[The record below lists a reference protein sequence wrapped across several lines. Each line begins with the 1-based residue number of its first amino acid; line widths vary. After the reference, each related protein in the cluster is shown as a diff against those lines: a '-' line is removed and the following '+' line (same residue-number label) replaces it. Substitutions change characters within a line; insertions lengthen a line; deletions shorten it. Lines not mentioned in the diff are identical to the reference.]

1 MGFKR
6 ITAAFDDV
14 ARARLCQS
22 SGSEH
27 SAVESNS
34 VTDLSDLVDSF
45 LQTDGNDDVRY
56 KEKEGPEDR
65 DSVES
70 EGYNCMELESKE
82 ILMSLISDQDTVSQA
97 KQMIHKEME
106 KAYRI
111 LGNSLSEGFKRRAMS
126 WLRQR
131 GFDAG
136 EN

>member
-6 ITAAFDDV
+6 ITAAFDEV

-56 KEKEGPEDR
+56 KEKEGQEDR

-97 KQMIHKEME
+97 KQMIRKEME
-106 KAYRI
+106 KACRI
-111 LGNSLSEGFKRRAMS
+111 LGNSSSEGFKRRAMS